1 VIFADNSVG
10 SSPAVGK
17 AASAALE
24 MPQTQPM
31 VRIEGLRK
39 SFGSNEVLK
48 GIDLAVHKGEAI
60 SIIGPSGSG
69 KSTMLRCI
77 NYLEEPTEGS
87 IYIDGQ
93 LLGQEVRD
101 GRRTPMKSARLNA
114 MRAETGM
121 VFQHFNLWPHMTVL
135 ENLIEAPIRVR
146 ARSRA
151 DAISAAREL
160 LRKVGLSEKEKEYP
174 LRLSGGQQQ
183 RVAIARALAMNP
195 KIMLFDEVTSAL
207 DPELVGEV
215 LQLMQSLARG
225 GMTMIVVTHEMDFA
239 RQVCDRVVFM
249 DKGLVVE
256 AGPPDVLFRHPSD
269 PRTKQFLSRVLHRLN
284 GAEH

>member
-1 VIFADNSVG
+1 VEIADNNLN
-10 SSPAVGK
+10 SSNLFVTTAPARLE
-17 AASAALE
+17 AAK
-24 MPQTQPM
+24 TQLM

-48 GIDLAVHKGEAI
+48 GIDLTVNKGEAI

-69 KSTMLRCI
+69 KSTMLRCL
-77 NYLEEPTEGS
+77 NYLEAPSEGS

-93 LLGQEVRD
+93 LLGHEERD
-101 GRRTPMKSARLNA
+101 GNRTPMKSARLNA

-146 ARSRA
+146 GRNRT

-160 LRKVGLSEKEKEYP
+160 LSKVGLSEKEREYP

-215 LQLMQSLARG
+215 LQLMQTLARG

-256 AGPPDVLFRHPSD
+256 EGPPDVLFRHPSD
-269 PRTKQFLSRVLHRLN
+269 PRTKQFLSRVLHRLD